1 MAIRVQVILPE
12 PDWELFRRQAAREGL
27 SLSAWFREAARERL
41 KKSHTGPSIQSVEDL
56 RAFFEACDERELGQE
71 PDWDEHL
78 EVISRSKRTG
88 DSGT

>member
-12 PDWELFRRQAAREGL
+12 QDWDLFRRQAAVEGL

-41 KKSHTGPSIQSVEDL
+41 KKSYTGPIIHSVEDL
-56 RAFFEACDERELGQE
+56 RAFFKACDEREPGQE

-78 EVISRSKRTG
+78 EVIRRSIRTG

>member
-1 MAIRVQVILPE
+1 MAVRVQVILPE
-12 PDWELFRRQAAREGL
+12 QDWDLFRRQASVEGL

-56 RAFFEACDERELGQE
+56 RAFLKACGEREPGQE
-71 PDWDEHL
+71 PDWDEHQ
-78 EVISRSKRTG
+78 EVIGRSIRTG